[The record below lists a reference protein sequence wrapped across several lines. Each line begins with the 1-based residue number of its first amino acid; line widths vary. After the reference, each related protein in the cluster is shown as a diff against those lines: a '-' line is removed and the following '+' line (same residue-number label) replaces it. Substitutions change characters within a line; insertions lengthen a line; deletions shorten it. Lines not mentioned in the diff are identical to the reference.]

1 MTCIVKHFATPAQ
14 LCRFGAGL
22 QFYFVGADGSTEAG
36 PYLPS
41 VSDLART
48 YPADAATIE
57 KIKRMFRK
65 ALGQPAAPKA
75 IPAIIELYAGVNPM
89 TGKPVLIDYL
99 RKEELLRV
107 STYYPDTP
115 TSTSKPYI
123 FTLNESNQVTH
134 RVW

>member
-14 LCRFGAGL
+14 LRHFGTGL

-36 PYLPS
+36 PFLPS
-41 VSDLART
+41 VGDLAQS
-48 YPADAATIE
+48 YPADADTIE
-57 KIKRMFRK
+57 KIKGMFRK
-65 ALGQPAAPKA
+65 ALGQPTARKA
-75 IPAIIELYAGVNPM
+75 TPAIIELYAGVNPM
-89 TGKPVLIDYL
+89 TAKPVLIDYL
-99 RKEELLRV
+99 RKEEMLRV
-107 STYYPDTP
+107 STYYPDAP

>member
-14 LCRFGAGL
+14 LCQFGTGQ
-22 QFYFVGADGSTEAG
+22 QFYFVAAYGSAEAG
-36 PYLPS
+36 PFLPS
-41 VSDLART
+41 VGDLART
-48 YPADAATIE
+48 YPADADTIE

-65 ALGQPAAPKA
+65 ALGQPTASKA

-99 RKEELLRV
+99 RKEDLLRV
-107 STYYPDTP
+107 SAYCPDTP